1 MALSSPMTLAD
12 AMLAAFKARGVARIF
27 GVPGGDSSLDLIAAA
42 GRQGVDFVLT
52 RGETAAAI
60 MAAVTAE
67 LTGAPG
73 VVLTGIGPGAASAVN
88 GVAYAALERAPL
100 VLITDAREVESG
112 GRMPPHQVFDQP
124 ALFAPITKAARRLR
138 PEDGIDVLEDLLD
151 LALDEPKGPVH
162 LDLSAEAAGSVAG
175 APVGTAISGASRP
188 PRAAAREG
196 VTGDRAAAE
205 KLLAASRRPAILAG
219 TQARAPGVAA
229 PLRRFAEQLRCP
241 VLTSYKAKGVLA
253 DDHPGVVG
261 HFTGARAE
269 FDVLAGAD
277 LLIAVGLDP
286 VEVIPAPWL
295 AKAPLIALSRH
306 PGPEFPTAPAARL
319 LGPLIDGLAQL
330 AGAAAPSDWTQAE
343 IAALRERLRAALR
356 LEGEGH
362 TAESLIRA
370 ALAAV
375 RAADAPRPRLTVDAG
390 AHMFS
395 PMALWPAEAPND
407 VLKSNGLS
415 TMGFALP
422 AAIAS
427 SLAEPSR
434 PVLAV
439 TGDGGLLMCLAELS
453 TAARLGCRLC
463 VLVLNDAALS
473 LIDVK
478 QQRQQRPPEGVRT
491 PPVDFAAAAR
501 GLGCRAWSV
510 GAGEPLEPALGA
522 AFAEAGPT
530 LIDVT
535 TDPGGYGAQLA
546 ALRGG

>member
-1 MALSSPMTLAD
+1 MTLAD
-12 AMLAAFKARGVARIF
+12 AMLTAFKARGLRRIF

-52 RGETAAAI
+52 RGETAAAM

-67 LTGAPG
+67 LTGELTGAPG
-73 VVLTGIGPGAASAVN
+73 VALTGIGPGAASAVN

-100 VLITDAREVESG
+100 IIITDAREADTG
-112 GRMPPHQVFDQP
+112 GRMPPHQIFDQP
-124 ALFAPITKAARRLR
+124 ALFAPIVKDSRRLR
-138 PEDGIDVLEDLLD
+138 PEDAARVLEELLD
-151 LALDEPKGPVH
+151 FAFDEPKGPVH
-162 LDLSAEAAGSVAG
+162 IDLTAEAAGTGVPTG
-175 APVGTAISGASRP
+175 VTGQSRP
-188 PRAAAREG
+188 PRAILREG
-196 VTGDRAAAE
+196 VTGDLAVVA
-205 KLLAASRRPAILAG
+205 KLLAASRRPVILAG
-219 TQARAPGVAA
+219 TQTRAAGVAA
-229 PLRRFAEQLRCP
+229 PLRQFAEELRCP

-253 DDHPGVVG
+253 DGHPRVVG

-269 FDVLAGAD
+269 FDILEGAD

-286 VEVIPAPWL
+286 VEVIPAPWH
-295 AKAPLIALSRH
+295 ATAPLLALSRH
-306 PGPEFPTAPAARL
+306 PGPEFPVTPAARL
-319 LGPLIDGLAQL
+319 QGPLVDGLARL
-330 AGAAAPSDWTQAE
+330 AEAAAPSDWTQNE
-343 IAALRERLRAALR
+343 IAALRKRLRGTVDLA
-356 LEGEGH
+356 GDGH
-362 TAESLIRA
+362 TAETVIQSAAAAARA
-370 ALAAV
+370 QGG
-375 RAADAPRPRLTVDAG
+375 PWPRLTVDAG

-395 PMALWPAEAPND
+395 PMAIWPAEAAND

-427 SLAEPSR
+427 SLAEPAR

-453 TAARLGCRLC
+453 TAARLGCRLY

-478 QQRQQRPPEGVRT
+478 QQRQQRQQRPPEWVRT
-491 PPVDFAAAAR
+491 PPVDLAAAAR

-510 GAGEPLEPALGA
+510 AAGEALEPALAA
-522 AFAEAGPT
+522 AFAEDGPT

-535 TDPGGYGAQLA
+535 TDPSGYGAQLA
-546 ALRGG
+546 ALRG

>member
-1 MALSSPMTLAD
+1 MTLAD
-12 AMLAAFKARGVARIF
+12 AMLAAFKARGVRRIF

-42 GRQGVDFVLT
+42 GRQGVDFVLA
-52 RGETAAAI
+52 RGETAAAM

-100 VLITDAREVESG
+100 VIITDAREADAK
-112 GRMPPHQVFDQP
+112 GRMPPHQTFDQP
-124 ALFAPITKAARRLR
+124 ALFAPIVKASQRLR
-138 PEDGIDVLEDLLD
+138 PEDGARVLAELLD
-151 LALDEPKGPVH
+151 FALDEPKGPVH
-162 LDLSAEAAGSVAG
+162 IDLSTEAASAPVATGAAG
-175 APVGTAISGASRP
+175 APRP
-188 PRAAAREG
+188 PRAVVREG
-196 VTGDRAAAE
+196 VTGDLMVVG

-219 TQARAPGVAA
+219 TQTRAQGVAA
-229 PLRRFAEQLRCP
+229 PLRQFAEALRCP

-253 DDHPGVVG
+253 DGHPRVVG

-269 FDVLAGAD
+269 FDALKHAD

-286 VEVIPAPWL
+286 VEVIPAPWRNEV
-295 AKAPLIALSRH
+295 PLLALSRH
-306 PGPEFPTAPAARL
+306 PGPEFPVTPAARL
-319 LGPLIDGLAQL
+319 QGPLVDGLARL
-330 AGAAAPSDWTQAE
+330 AEAASPSDWTQGE
-343 IAALRERLRAALR
+343 IAALRERLRGAVGLA
-356 LEGEGH
+356 GAGH
-362 TAESLIRA
+362 TAETAIQ
-370 ALAAV
+370 AAV
-375 RAADAPRPRLTVDAG
+375 AAARARGGPWPRLTVDAG

-427 SLAEPSR
+427 SLAEPTR

-473 LIDVK
+473 LIDIK

-510 GAGEPLEPALGA
+510 AAGAPLEPALRA
-522 AFAEAGPT
+522 AFAEDGPT

-535 TDPGGYGAQLA
+535 IDPSGYGAQLA
-546 ALRGG
+546 ALRG

>member
-1 MALSSPMTLAD
+1 VPTPTMTLAD
-12 AMLAAFKARGVARIF
+12 SIIAAFKARGLRRIF

-42 GRQGVDFVLT
+42 GRQGIDFVLT
-52 RGETAAAI
+52 RGETAAAM

-100 VLITDAREVESG
+100 VLITGARGAAAG

-138 PEDGIDVLEDLLD
+138 PEDGVDVLGELLD
-151 LALDEPKGPVH
+151 VALDEPKGPVH
-162 LDLSAEAAGSVAG
+162 LDLSAEAAGSVA
-175 APVGTAISGASRP
+175 PVGTAMSGASRP
-188 PRAAAREG
+188 PRAAARED

-205 KLLAASRRPAILAG
+205 KLLAGSRRPAILAG

-229 PLRRFAEQLRCP
+229 PLRRFVEQLRCP

-253 DDHPGVVG
+253 DDHPRVVG

-269 FDVLAGAD
+269 FDVLEGAD

-330 AGAAAPSDWTQAE
+330 AGAAVASDWTQAE
-343 IAALRERLRAALR
+343 IAALRGRLRAALR

-370 ALAAV
+370 ALAVA

-491 PPVDFAAAAR
+491 PPVDFATAAR

-510 GAGEPLEPALGA
+510 GPGEPLEPALAA

>member
-1 MALSSPMTLAD
+1 MTLAD
-12 AMLAAFKARGVARIF
+12 AMMAAFKARGVSRVF

-42 GRQGVDFVLT
+42 GRQGVEFVLT
-52 RGETAAAI
+52 RGETAAAM

-100 VLITDAREVESG
+100 VVITDAREADAE
-112 GRMPPHQVFDQP
+112 GRRPPHQVFDQP
-124 ALFAPITKAARRLR
+124 ALFAPLVKASQRMQ
-138 PEDGIDVLEDLLD
+138 PEHGVETLEDLLD
-151 LALDEPKGPVH
+151 SALTQPFGPVH
-162 LDLSAEAAGSVAG
+162 VDLTAEAAGTAVA
-175 APVGTAISGASRP
+175 AVTRESRP
-188 PRAAAREG
+188 PATATDPEAVTGEVEAAARLLATCRRPVLIVG
-196 VTGDRAAAE
+196 TQTRAA
-205 KLLAASRRPAILAG
+205 
-219 TQARAPGVAA
+219 GVAA
-229 PLRRFAEQLRCP
+229 ALHDFAARLGCP

-253 DDHPGVVG
+253 DGHPQVIG

-269 FDVLAGAD
+269 FDAMAGAD
-277 LLIAVGLDP
+277 LVLAVGLDP
-286 VEVIPAPWL
+286 IEVIPAPWR
-295 AKAPLIALSRH
+295 AEAPLVALSRH
-306 PGPEFPTAPAARL
+306 PGPDFPVPPAAL
-319 LGPLIDGLAQL
+319 IEGPLEAGLARL
-330 AGAAAPSDWTQAE
+330 AAATAASDWSERE
-343 IAALRERLRAALR
+343 IAARRARLRGALR
-356 LEGEGH
+356 LEGAGH
-362 TAESLIRA
+362 TAETVIRA
-370 ALAAV
+370 ATEAAPV
-375 RAADAPRPRLTVDAG
+375 FGPQRPRLTVDAG

-427 SLAEPSR
+427 SLAEPAR
-434 PVLAV
+434 PALAV

-501 GLGCRAWSV
+501 GLGCRAWAV
-510 GAGEPLEPALGA
+510 APGEPLAPVLRT

-530 LIDVT
+530 LVDVT
-535 TDPGGYGAQLA
+535 TDASGYGAQLA
-546 ALRGG
+546 ALRG

>member
-1 MALSSPMTLAD
+1 MELSSPMTLAD

-100 VLITDAREVESG
+100 VLITDAREAAAG

-138 PEDGIDVLEDLLD
+138 PEDGVDVLEELLD

-162 LDLSAEAAGSVAG
+162 LDLSTEVAG

-188 PRAAAREG
+188 PRAAARED
-196 VTGDRAAAE
+196 VTGDRAAAK

-229 PLRRFAEQLRCP
+229 PLRQFAEQLRCP

-253 DDHPGVVG
+253 DDHPRVVG

-330 AGAAAPSDWTQAE
+330 AGTAAASDWTQAE

-370 ALAAV
+370 ALAAA

-510 GAGEPLEPALGA
+510 GPGEPLEPALAA

>member
-1 MALSSPMTLAD
+1 MPTPPMTLAD
-12 AMLAAFKARGVARIF
+12 AMMAAFKARGVRRIF
-27 GVPGGDSSLDLIAAA
+27 GIPGGDSSLDLIAAA
-42 GRQGVDFVLT
+42 GRQGIDFVLT

-100 VLITDAREVESG
+100 VIVTDAREADG
-112 GRMPPHQVFDQP
+112 AGRLPPHQTFDQP
-124 ALFAPITKAARRLR
+124 ALFAPIVKAARRLR
-138 PEDGIDVLEDLLD
+138 PEDGVKVLEELLD
-151 LALDEPKGPVH
+151 FALDEPKGPVH
-162 LDLSAEAAGSVAG
+162 IDLSAEAAG
-175 APVGTAISGASRP
+175 TAVTATSAP
-188 PRAAAREG
+188 PRAAVQEA
-196 VTGDRAAAE
+196 VTGDTETAAA
-205 KLLAASRRPAILAG
+205 LLAASRRPAILAG
-219 TQARAPGVAA
+219 TQTRAQGIAA
-229 PLRRFAEQLRCP
+229 PLRQFAEALRCP
-241 VLTSYKAKGVLA
+241 VLTSYKAKGVL
-253 DDHPGVVG
+253 DDGHPRVVG

-269 FDVLAGAD
+269 FEVLKGAD

-286 VEVIPAPWL
+286 VEVIPAPWR
-295 AKAPLIALSRH
+295 AKAPLLALSRH
-306 PGPEFPTAPAARL
+306 PGPEFPIAPAARL
-319 LGPLIDGLAQL
+319 QGPVAECLAKI
-330 AGAAAPSDWTQAE
+330 AGAGTPSDWTQAE

-356 LEGEGH
+356 LEGTGH
-362 TAESLIRA
+362 TAETLIHA
-370 ALAAV
+370 AIAA
-375 RAADAPRPRLTVDAG
+375 ANAGSAPWPRLTVDAG

-395 PMALWPAEAPND
+395 PMAIWPAAAPND

-427 SLAEPSR
+427 SLAEPAR

-463 VLVLNDAALS
+463 VVVLNDAALS

-478 QQRQQRPPEGVRT
+478 QQRQQRPPVGVRT

-501 GLGCRAWSV
+501 GLGCKAWSV
-510 GAGEPLEPALGA
+510 GAGEPLESVLRT

-535 TDPGGYGAQLA
+535 TDASGYGAQLA
-546 ALRGG
+546 ALRG

>member
-1 MALSSPMTLAD
+1 
-12 AMLAAFKARGVARIF
+12 
-27 GVPGGDSSLDLIAAA
+27 VPGPS
-42 GRQGVDFVLT
+42 
-52 RGETAAAI
+52 
-60 MAAVTAE
+60 
-67 LTGAPG
+67 
-73 VVLTGIGPGAASAVN
+73 GP
-88 GVAYAALERAPL
+88 P
-100 VLITDAREVESG
+100 
-112 GRMPPHQVFDQP
+112 Q
-124 ALFAPITKAARRLR
+124 
-138 PEDGIDVLEDLLD
+138 
-151 LALDEPKGPVH
+151 
-162 LDLSAEAAGSVAG
+162 
-175 APVGTAISGASRP
+175 
-188 PRAAAREG
+188 AAARER
-196 VTGDRAAAE
+196 VAGDRAAVE

-219 TQARAPGVAA
+219 TQTRAPGVAA
-229 PLRRFAEQLRCP
+229 PLRRFAERLRCP

-253 DDHPGVVG
+253 DDHPLVVG

-269 FDVLAGAD
+269 FDVLKGAD
-277 LLIAVGLDP
+277 LVIAVGLDP
-286 VEVIPAPWL
+286 VEVIPGPWL
-295 AKAPLIALSRH
+295 AQAPLIALSRH
-306 PGPEFPTAPAARL
+306 PDPEFPVAPAARL
-319 LGPLIDGLAQL
+319 LGPLIDGLAQID
-330 AGAAAPSDWTQAE
+330 GAAVPSDWAQAE
-343 IAALRERLRAALR
+343 TAALRERLRASLR
-356 LEGEGH
+356 LEGAGH
-362 TAESLIRA
+362 TAESLIQA
-370 ALAAV
+370 AMAA
-375 RAADAPRPRLTVDAG
+375 AQATGAPWPRLTVDAG

-395 PMALWPAEAPND
+395 PMALWPAAAPND

-427 SLAEPSR
+427 SLAEPER

-510 GAGEPLEPALGA
+510 GHSDPLEPALSA

>member
-1 MALSSPMTLAD
+1 MTLAD
-12 AMLAAFKARGVARIF
+12 TMLAAFKARGLRRIF

-42 GRQGVDFVLT
+42 GRQGIDFVLA
-52 RGETAAAI
+52 RGETAAAV

-73 VVLTGIGPGAASAVN
+73 VVITGIGPGAASAVN

-100 VLITDAREVESG
+100 VIITDARQADAG
-112 GRMPPHQVFDQP
+112 GRMPPHQVFDQA
-124 ALFAPITKAARRLR
+124 ALFAPIVKDSRRLR
-138 PEDGIDVLEDLLD
+138 PEDGARVLEELLD
-151 LALDEPKGPVH
+151 FAFDEPKGPVH
-162 LDLSAEAAGSVAG
+162 IDLSAEAAGRV
-175 APVGTAISGASRP
+175 VGTGVPAGGTGT
-188 PRAAAREG
+188 PRAAVREG
-196 VTGDRAAAE
+196 VTGDLAAVG
-205 KLLAASRRPAILAG
+205 KLLAASRRPVVLAG
-219 TQARAPGVAA
+219 TQTRAEGVAA
-229 PLRRFAEQLRCP
+229 PLRQFAEALRCP

-253 DDHPGVVG
+253 DGHPRVVG

-269 FDVLAGAD
+269 FDVLKGAD

-286 VEVIPAPWL
+286 VEVIPAPWR
-295 AKAPLIALSRH
+295 AEAPLIALSRH
-306 PGPEFPTAPAARL
+306 PGPEFPVSPAARL
-319 LGPLIDGLAQL
+319 QGPLVAALARL
-330 AGAAAPSDWTQAE
+330 AEAATPSDWTQKQ
-343 IAALRERLRAALR
+343 IATLRERLRGAVG
-356 LEGEGH
+356 LEGPGH
-362 TAESLIRA
+362 TAETVIQSAVA
-370 ALAAV
+370 AATAQGG
-375 RAADAPRPRLTVDAG
+375 PWPRLTVDAG

-407 VLKSNGLS
+407 VLKSTGLS

-427 SLAEPSR
+427 SLAEPAR

-473 LIDVK
+473 LIEVK
-478 QQRQQRPPEGVRT
+478 QQRQQQPPEGLRT
-491 PPVDFAAAAR
+491 PTVDFAAAAR

-510 GAGEPLEPALGA
+510 AAGAPLEPALRA
-522 AFAEAGPT
+522 AFADDGPT

-535 TDPGGYGAQLA
+535 TDASGYGAQLA
-546 ALRGG
+546 ALRG

>member
-1 MALSSPMTLAD
+1 MSSPMTLAD
-12 AMLAAFKARGVARIF
+12 AMLAAFKARGVARMF

-42 GRQGVDFVLT
+42 GRLGVDFVLT

-100 VLITDAREVESG
+100 VLITDTREAGAG

-124 ALFAPITKAARRLR
+124 ALFAPITKSARRLR
-138 PEDGIDVLEDLLD
+138 REDGVDVLEDLLD
-151 LALDEPKGPVH
+151 VALDEPKGPVH
-162 LDLSAEAAGSVAG
+162 LDLSVEVAGSAAGMAAG
-175 APVGTAISGASRP
+175 TDVPGASRA

-219 TQARAPGVAA
+219 TQTRAQGVAA
-229 PLRRFAEQLRCP
+229 PLRQFAEQLRCP

-253 DDHPGVVG
+253 DDHPLVVG

-269 FDVLAGAD
+269 FDVLKGAD

-286 VEVIPAPWL
+286 VEDIPAPWL
-295 AKAPLIALSRH
+295 AKAPLIAVSRH

-319 LGPLIDGLAQL
+319 QGPLIDGLAQI

-343 IAALRERLRAALR
+343 IAALRGRLRAALR
-356 LEGEGH
+356 LEGAGH
-362 TAESLIRA
+362 TAESLIQA
-370 ALAAV
+370 AMVVAQAT
-375 RAADAPRPRLTVDAG
+375 DAPRPRLTVDAG

-478 QQRQQRPPEGVRT
+478 QQRQQRPPDGVRT

-510 GAGEPLEPALGA
+510 GAGDPLEPALSA

-546 ALRGG
+546 ALRGGG

>member
-1 MALSSPMTLAD
+1 MPTPTVTLAD
-12 AMLAAFKARGVARIF
+12 AMMAAFKARGLRRIF

-42 GRQGVDFVLT
+42 GRQGIDFVLT
-52 RGETAAAI
+52 RGETAAAL

-67 LTGAPG
+67 LTGTPG

-88 GVAYAALERAPL
+88 GIAYAALERAPL
-100 VLITDAREVESG
+100 VIVTDAREVGENG
-112 GRMPPHQVFDQP
+112 QLPPHQTFDQP
-124 ALFAPITKAARRLR
+124 ALFAPIVKDSRRLR
-138 PEDGIDVLEDLLD
+138 PEDGARVIEELLD
-151 LALDEPKGPVH
+151 FALDEPKGPVH
-162 LDLSAEAAGSVAG
+162 VDLSAEAAGTAVAD
-175 APVGTAISGASRP
+175 AAARP
-188 PRAAAREG
+188 PRAAVREG
-196 VTGDRAAAE
+196 VTGDLVAVG
-205 KLLAASRRPAILAG
+205 KLLEASRRPVILAG
-219 TQARAPGVAA
+219 TQTRAQGVAA
-229 PLRRFAEQLRCP
+229 PLRQFAEALRCP

-253 DDHPGVVG
+253 DGHPRVVG

-269 FDVLAGAD
+269 FDVFKHAD
-277 LLIAVGLDP
+277 LVIAIGLDP
-286 VEVIPAPWL
+286 IEVIPAPWH
-295 AKAPLIALSRH
+295 AKAPLLALSRH
-306 PGPEFPTAPAARL
+306 PGPEFPVVPAARL
-319 LGPLIDGLAQL
+319 QGPLVGGLARL
-330 AGAAAPSDWTQAE
+330 AEAAAPSDWTQSE
-343 IAALRERLRAALR
+343 IAALRERLRGTVA
-356 LEGEGH
+356 LEGAGH
-362 TAESLIRA
+362 TAESAIE
-370 ALAAV
+370 AAV
-375 RAADAPRPRLTVDAG
+375 AAARNRGGPWPRLTVDAG

-395 PMALWPAEAPND
+395 PMALWPAEAVND

-427 SLAEPSR
+427 SLAEPAR

-510 GAGEPLEPALGA
+510 GADEALEPALQA
-522 AFAEAGPT
+522 AFAEDGPT

-535 TDPGGYGAQLA
+535 TDASGYGAQLA
-546 ALRGG
+546 ALRG

>member
-1 MALSSPMTLAD
+1 MPIPSMTLAD
-12 AMLAAFKARGVARIF
+12 SILAAFKAHGVRRIF

-42 GRQGVDFVLT
+42 GRQGIDFVLT
-52 RGETAAAI
+52 RGETAAAM

-88 GVAYAALERAPL
+88 GVAYAGLERAPL
-100 VLITDAREVESG
+100 IIITDAREAG
-112 GRMPPHQVFDQP
+112 ANGQMPPHQTFDQP
-124 ALFAPITKAARRLR
+124 ALFAPIVKDSRRLR
-138 PEDGIDVLEDLLD
+138 PEDGVRVLEELLD
-151 LALDEPKGPVH
+151 FALDEPKGPVH
-162 LDLSAEAAGSVAG
+162 LDLSAEAAGTAVA
-175 APVGTAISGASRP
+175 AVTSRS
-188 PRAAAREG
+188 PRAAVREG
-196 VTGDRAAAE
+196 VTGDLAAVG
-205 KLLAASRRPAILAG
+205 KLLAASRRPMILAG
-219 TQARAPGVAA
+219 TQTRAEGVAA
-229 PLRRFAEQLRCP
+229 PLRQFAEALCCP

-253 DDHPGVVG
+253 DGHPRVVG
-261 HFTGARAE
+261 QFTGARAE
-269 FDVLAGAD
+269 FDVLKGAD

-286 VEVIPAPWL
+286 IEVIPAPWR
-295 AKAPLIALSRH
+295 AKSPLLALSRH
-306 PGPEFPTAPAARL
+306 PGPEFPVVPAARL
-319 LGPLIDGLAQL
+319 QGPLVGGLARL
-330 AGAAAPSDWTQAE
+330 AEAAAPSDWTQGE
-343 IAALRERLRAALR
+343 IAALRERLRGSLR
-356 LEGEGH
+356 LEGAGH
-362 TAESLIRA
+362 TAENSIQ
-370 ALAAV
+370 AAV
-375 RAADAPRPRLTVDAG
+375 AAARVQGGPWPRLTVDAG

-427 SLAEPSR
+427 SLAEPAR

-491 PPVDFAAAAR
+491 PTVDFAAAAR

-510 GAGEPLEPALGA
+510 AAGVPIEPALSA
-522 AFAEAGPT
+522 AFAEDGPT
-530 LIDVT
+530 LIDVII
-535 TDPGGYGAQLA
+535 DPSGYGAQLA
-546 ALRGG
+546 ALRG

>member
-1 MALSSPMTLAD
+1 MSAHQTLAD
-12 AMLAAFKARGVARIF
+12 AMVAAFKARGVTRMF

-42 GRQGVDFVLT
+42 GRQDVEFVLT
-52 RGETAAAI
+52 RGETAAAM

-88 GVAYAALERAPL
+88 GVAYALLERAPL
-100 VLITDAREVESG
+100 VAITDAREADAQ
-112 GRMPPHQVFDQP
+112 GRLPPHQVFDQP
-124 ALFAPITKAARRLR
+124 ALFGPVTKASRRLR
-138 PEDGIDVLEDLLD
+138 PEDGVEALEELLD
-151 LALDEPKGPVH
+151 CAFAQPRGPVH
-162 LDLSAEAAGSVAG
+162 IDLSAEAAGTAVP
-175 APVGTAISGASRP
+175 APSRP
-188 PRAAAREG
+188 PRAGADPEP
-196 VTGDRAAAE
+196 VTGDLEAAG
-205 KLLAASRRPAILAG
+205 KLLATRRRPALIVG
-219 TQARAPGVAA
+219 TQARAAGVAA
-229 PLRRFAEQLRCP
+229 ALRGFAETLGCP

-253 DDHPGVVG
+253 DSHPQVLG

-269 FDVLAGAD
+269 FDALARAD
-277 LLIAVGLDP
+277 LLLAVGLDP
-286 VEVIPAPWL
+286 VEVIPTPWR
-295 AKAPLIALSRH
+295 AEAPLIALSRH
-306 PGPEFPTAPAARL
+306 PGPDFPAVPAAL
-319 LGPLIDGLAQL
+319 IEGPLEAGLARL
-330 AGAAAPSDWTQAE
+330 AAAAAPSDWSERELAT
-343 IAALRERLRAALR
+343 LRARLRGALR
-356 LEGEGH
+356 LEGDGH
-362 TAESLIRA
+362 TAETVIQTAVAAARA
-370 ALAAV
+370 
-375 RAADAPRPRLTVDAG
+375 RGGPWPRLTVDAG

-395 PMALWPAEAPND
+395 PMALWPAEAPDD

-427 SLAEPSR
+427 SLAEPER

-463 VLVLNDAALS
+463 IVVLNDAALS

-510 GAGEPLEPALGA
+510 GPGDPLEPALRA
-522 AFAEAGPT
+522 AFAEDGPT

-535 TDPGGYGAQLA
+535 IDASGYGAQLA
-546 ALRGG
+546 ALRG

>member
-1 MALSSPMTLAD
+1 MPAASMTLAD
-12 AMLAAFKARGVARIF
+12 AMMAAFKACGVRRIF

-42 GRQGVDFVLT
+42 GRQDIDFVLA

-88 GVAYAALERAPL
+88 GVAYAHLERAPL
-100 VLITDAREVESG
+100 VVITDAREPGPSG
-112 GRMPPHQVFDQP
+112 RLPAHQVFDQP
-124 ALFAPITKAARRLR
+124 ALFAPIAKASQRLR
-138 PEDGIDVLEDLLD
+138 PEDGARVLEELIDFA
-151 LALDEPKGPVH
+151 LAEPKGPVH
-162 LDLSAEAAGSVAG
+162 IDLSAEAAGMVVEAG
-175 APVGTAISGASRP
+175 RQP
-188 PRAAAREG
+188 PRDAIREGLTGDTEAAA
-196 VTGDRAAAE
+196 
-205 KLLAASRRPAILAG
+205 KLLSDSRRPAILAG
-219 TQARAPGVAA
+219 TQTRTQGIAA
-229 PLRRFAEQLRCP
+229 PLRQLAEALRCP

-253 DDHPGVVG
+253 DGHPRVVG
-261 HFTGARAE
+261 HFTGARVE
-269 FDVLAGAD
+269 FDVLADAD

-286 VEVIPAPWL
+286 IEVIPAPWR
-295 AKAPLIALSRH
+295 AEAPLLALSRH
-306 PGPEFPTAPAARL
+306 PGPEFPVVPAVRL
-319 LGPLIDGLAQL
+319 QGPLADGLAQL
-330 AGAAAPSDWTQAE
+330 AGAAAPSDWTQGE

-356 LEGEGH
+356 LEGAGH
-362 TAESLIRA
+362 TAETLIRA
-370 ALAAV
+370 AAAM
-375 RAADAPRPRLTVDAG
+375 AQTTDAPWPRLTVDAG

-395 PMALWPAEAPND
+395 PMAIWPADAPDD

-427 SLAEPSR
+427 SLAEPTR

-510 GAGEPLEPALGA
+510 AAGEPLESVLRT
-522 AFAEAGPT
+522 AFAEDGPT

-535 TDPGGYGAQLA
+535 TDPSGYGAQLA
-546 ALRGG
+546 ALRG

>member
-1 MALSSPMTLAD
+1 
-12 AMLAAFKARGVARIF
+12 MLAAFKARGLRRVF

-42 GRQGVDFVLT
+42 GRQGIDFVLA
-52 RGETAAAI
+52 RGETAAAM

-100 VLITDAREVESG
+100 VIVTDAREADTSG
-112 GRMPPHQVFDQP
+112 GGGGRAPPHQIFDQP
-124 ALFAPITKAARRLR
+124 ALFAPIVKASRRLR
-138 PEDGIDVLEDLLD
+138 PEDGAKVLEDLLD
-151 LALDEPKGPVH
+151 FALDEPKGPVH
-162 LDLSAEAAGSVAG
+162 VDLSSDAAGTV
-175 APVGTAISGASRP
+175 VGTEAVGAAQP
-188 PRAAAREG
+188 PRAAAAREG
-196 VTGDRAAAE
+196 LTGDLAAVA

-219 TQARAPGVAA
+219 TQTRAQGVAA
-229 PLRRFAEQLRCP
+229 PLRQFAEELRCP

-253 DDHPGVVG
+253 DGHPRVIG
-261 HFTGARAE
+261 HFTGARSE
-269 FDVLAGAD
+269 FEVLKGAD

-286 VEVIPAPWL
+286 VEVIPAPWR
-295 AKAPLIALSRH
+295 AEAPLLALSRH
-306 PGPEFPTAPAARL
+306 PGPEFPVPPAARL
-319 LGPLIDGLAQL
+319 QGPLTAGLARL
-330 AGAAAPSDWTQAE
+330 AEAAAPSDWTQGE
-343 IAALRERLRAALR
+343 IAALRARLRAAVGLA
-356 LEGEGH
+356 GDGH
-362 TAESLIRA
+362 TAETVIQ
-370 ALAAV
+370 AAV
-375 RAADAPRPRLTVDAG
+375 SAARAMVVGAGGGPWPRLTVDAG

-395 PMALWPAEAPND
+395 PMALWPAGAPND
-407 VLKSNGLS
+407 VLKSTGLS

-427 SLAEPSR
+427 SLAEPAR

-463 VLVLNDAALS
+463 VVAINDSALS

-510 GAGEPLEPALGA
+510 AAGEPLEPALRA
-522 AFAEAGPT
+522 AFATAFAGDGPT
-530 LIDVT
+530 LVDVT
-535 TDPGGYGAQLA
+535 TDASGYGAQLA